1 MLARPFEKK
10 ETKQDIDNVVGNNV
24 YYNNCSGLETRAG
37 NYARECATGDDADAS
52 RDDTIVNESRE
63 NRKRSRTRPKRYQM
77 AKTVVGVQSNRL
89 PDCSLSVRR
98 LRRRRRRTF

>member
-1 MLARPFEKK
+1 MFI
-10 ETKQDIDNVVGNNV
+10 TYD
-24 YYNNCSGLETRAG
+24 CSRLETRAG
-37 NYARECATGDDADAS
+37 NYARVCDGRGRG

-77 AKTVVGVQSNRL
+77 AETLVGVQSNRL